1 MTRSLRI
8 AVADDE
14 PDMQE
19 YYRMILAELGHVVVV
34 LAETGRELVEKCR
47 AQHPDLVIS
56 DIKMPD
62 MDGIAA
68 ATQIYRDRPVPLIL
82 VSAYNDPEYIARAE
96 DEHIL
101 AYLVKPIKRSNL
113 ETAIA
118 VALHRFELF
127 AQMRKEAESLKQ
139 ALADRKLI
147 ERAKGLLMTRD
158 QFDETAAFR
167 RLQKPASDN
176 NRKLVEIARAL
187 LSAGATSS
195 FRDEQE

>member
-1 MTRSLRI
+1 MAKSLRI

-19 YYRMILAELGHVVVV
+19 YYRMILAELGHVVVA

-47 AQHPDLVIS
+47 AQHPDLVIT

-68 ATQIYRDRPVPLIL
+68 AAQISHDRPVPLIL
-82 VSAYNDPEYIARAE
+82 VSAYHDPEYVARAE

-101 AYLVKPIKRSNL
+101 AYLVKPIKQSNL

-118 VALHRFELF
+118 MALHRFEVF
-127 AQMRKEAESLKQ
+127 AQMRKEAEGLKQ
-139 ALADRKLI
+139 
-147 ERAKGLLMTRD
+147 
-158 QFDETAAFR
+158 
-167 RLQKPASDN
+167 
-176 NRKLVEIARAL
+176 
-187 LSAGATSS
+187 
-195 FRDEQE
+195 